1 MGAILIPILISLGV
15 FALVFGLRYL
25 SNKERM
31 AMIER
36 GMSPQEPR
44 RRASRPLQ
52 SLKWGL
58 IVCAV
63 GLALLTAFYLTNYVL
78 MTPDDKSPAIYFG
91 LIAIFGGLA
100 LVISYS
106 FEKRHEEKEKQNQ
119 SR

>member
-1 MGAILIPILISLGV
+1 MTPM
-15 FALVFGLRYL
+15 
-25 SNKERM
+25 E
-31 AMIER
+31 
-36 GMSPQEPR
+36 PQ